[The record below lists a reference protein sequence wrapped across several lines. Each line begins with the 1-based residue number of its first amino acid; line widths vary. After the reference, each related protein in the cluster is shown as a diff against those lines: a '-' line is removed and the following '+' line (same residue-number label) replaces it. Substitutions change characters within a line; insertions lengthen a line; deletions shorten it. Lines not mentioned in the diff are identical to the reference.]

1 MSRSGVISTAL
12 SATVPSLLVIAL
24 IEALIATR
32 LPMPPGMTLW
42 NLDVP
47 KIDAPLAVFMSEAL
61 DQGRL
66 PLWNDR
72 LGLGFPL
79 YAEGQIGA
87 LYPPNWVLFQLD
99 PLDALAASRVV
110 HLVAAGLGTG
120 LLALRVTGSRPGA
133 VVATSVAVLGG
144 AIATKLEWTNMVAAY
159 AWLPWVLLPLSRR
172 PTPTRVGLL
181 MAGIAWGLQALAGH
195 PNTWLLTGI
204 AAATLLVATHR
215 DRGLVP
221 RLLVFGGVGV
231 AIGAIQLLP
240 TLLLTTLSVRS
251 LGLSEDDVFASAATP
266 FDVLG
271 FGFAQPFVRSDQNG
285 WDIFTNWYPDGIF
298 ALLEASAFVGLPVIA
313 LAAASVTSR
322 RARRWLVV
330 AAVMLAIPVVAA
342 LRPSVWLDLPLLNGL
357 RSPVRSYVVV
367 ALVLGL
373 LGAIA
378 IARARHGTSAW
389 PVRLAAFAVALA
401 MVAYVGT
408 LAMAGLAP
416 EAFAT
421 LYSAAV
427 NHPSPEATE
436 TARSAAVA
444 ALASP
449 LPIVLEIAAGVVMV
463 ALLAPR
469 HGWAMTTARVLLV
482 IVPLALLAPMAN
494 QIRPTS
500 DALVSGSEL
509 ATTLREYAPNRV
521 LTIDPPGFAPPSPD
535 RLAAAGVPDLAMFSS
550 LDLLA
555 SDQLLD
561 QVRDGPDADAVR
573 ALVGIDVL
581 VTFDRPCPGHHVRQ
595 LTQDAAV
602 VCRIDAVSAPYWLPA
617 DVVTVGDPTDSPIA
631 PRDATIDPVRALA
644 AVRPGEVSV
653 ELTDDLVAQVD
664 APAAG
669 YVWIDRAWWPG
680 WTVTVDGVRV
690 RPFRAL
696 AGQLV
701 PVDAGSHEIRL
712 HLVPWDALIGL
723 GAAVV
728 ATLLAAS
735 WVLRGRRA
743 MEEDDGPAP

>member
-1 MSRSGVISTAL
+1 MSRSGTISTAL
-12 SATVPSLLVIAL
+12 SAAIPSLLVIAF

-42 NLDVP
+42 NLDLP

-66 PLWNDR
+66 PLWSDR

-87 LYPPNWVLFQLD
+87 FYPPNWVLFQLD

-120 LLALRVTGSRPGA
+120 LLALRITGSRPGA

-144 AIATKLEWTNMVAAY
+144 AIATKLEWTNVIAAY

-172 PTPTRVGLL
+172 PVPTRLGLL
-181 MAGIAWGLQALAGH
+181 IAGLAWGLQALAGH

-215 DRGLVP
+215 DRGLLP
-221 RLLVFGGVGV
+221 RLFVFGGVGV
-231 AIGAIQLLP
+231 AVGAIQLVP
-240 TLLLTTLSVRS
+240 TLLLTSLSVRS
-251 LGLSEDDVFASAATP
+251 QGLSPDDVFASAATP

-271 FGFAQPFVRSDQNG
+271 FGFAQPFIRSGRDG

-313 LAAASVTSR
+313 LAAASVTTR

-342 LRPSVWLDLPLLNGL
+342 FRPTVWLDLPLLNGL
-357 RSPVRSYVVV
+357 RSPVRSYVLV

-373 LGAIA
+373 LAAIA
-378 IARARHGTSAW
+378 IARARHSTSAW
-389 PVRLAAFAVALA
+389 PARLAALAVGSA
-401 MVAYVGT
+401 MIAYVGT
-408 LAMAGLAP
+408 LAVAGLAP
-416 EAFAT
+416 DAFAT
-421 LYSAAV
+421 LYASAV
-427 NHPSPEATE
+427 NHPSPEAIE
-436 TARSAAVA
+436 AARTAAVA

-449 LPIVLEIAAGVVMV
+449 LPIVLEIAVGVVMV
-463 ALLAPR
+463 AVLAPR
-469 HGWAMTTARVLLV
+469 RGWAMTTARVMLV

-500 DALVSGSEL
+500 DALVTNSEL

-521 LTIDPPGFAPPSPD
+521 LTIDPPGFAPPAPD

-555 SDQLLD
+555 SDRLLD
-561 QVRDGPDADAVR
+561 QVRNGPDAEAVR
-573 ALVGIDVL
+573 ALTGIDVL
-581 VTFDRPCPGHHVRQ
+581 VTFGRPCPGHHVRQ

-617 DVVTVGDPTDSPIA
+617 EVVTFGDPAASPIS
-631 PRDATIDPVRALA
+631 PRDATIDPIRALP
-644 AVRPGEVSV
+644 AVRPGEMTV
-653 ELTDDLVAQVD
+653 ELPGDLVAQVD
-664 APAAG
+664 APAPG

-680 WTVTVDGVRV
+680 WTVTVDGARV
-690 RPFRAL
+690 RPLRAM

-701 PVDAGSHEIRL
+701 PVDAGSHEVRL
-712 HLVPWDALIGL
+712 QLVPWDALVGL

-735 WVLRGRRA
+735 WVLRGRQAR
-743 MEEDDGPAP
+743 EDEGPAP

>member
-42 NLDVP
+42 NLDLP

-87 LYPPNWVLFQLD
+87 FYPPNWALFQLD

-120 LLALRVTGSRPGA
+120 LLALRITGSRPGA

-204 AAATLLVATHR
+204 AAATLLIATHH

-251 LGLSEDDVFASAATP
+251 LGLSPDDVFASAATP

-271 FGFAQPFVRSDQNG
+271 FGFAQPFIRAGRDG

-342 LRPSVWLDLPLLNGL
+342 FRPTVWLDLPLLNGL

-373 LGAIA
+373 LAAIA

-389 PVRLAAFAVALA
+389 PVRLAAVAVGLT
-401 MVAYVGT
+401 MVAYIGT

-421 LYSAAV
+421 LYGAAV

-436 TARSAAVA
+436 AARSAAVA

-500 DALVSGSEL
+500 DALVSGGEL
-509 ATTLREYAPNRV
+509 ATALREYAPNRV

-555 SDQLLD
+555 SDRLLD
-561 QVRDGPDADAVR
+561 QVRNGPDADAVR
-573 ALVGIDVL
+573 ALTGIDVL
-581 VTFDRPCPGHHVRQ
+581 VTFDRPCPGHDVRQ

-602 VCRIDAVSAPYWLPA
+602 VCRIDAVNAPYWLPA
-617 DVVTVGDPTDSPIA
+617 DVVTVGDPATSPIS
-631 PRDATIDPVRALA
+631 PRDATIDPVKALA
-644 AVRPGEVSV
+644 AVRPGDVSV
-653 ELTDDLVAQVD
+653 EGPDDLVAQVD

-680 WTVTVDGVRV
+680 WNVTVDGVRV
-690 RPFRAL
+690 RPLRAL

-712 HLVPWDALIGL
+712 HLVPWDALVGL

-735 WVLRGRRA
+735 WVLRGRQAR
-743 MEEDDGPAP
+743 EDDEGPRS